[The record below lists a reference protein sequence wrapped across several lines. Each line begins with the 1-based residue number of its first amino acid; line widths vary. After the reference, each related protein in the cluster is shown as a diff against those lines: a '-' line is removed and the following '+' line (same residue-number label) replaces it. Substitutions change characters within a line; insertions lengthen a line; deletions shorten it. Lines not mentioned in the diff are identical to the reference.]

1 MNWRK
6 PNLWR
11 FKDWIVGD
19 GLMLKV
25 LMPSLNQ
32 LINADYK
39 AVKTPETE
47 ALIKQ
52 SLQGLV
58 PSAQPE
64 LRQISGIPGSGKSTF
79 CAAHL
84 PQNFLFLSF
93 DKIMVSLPA
102 YQRDLALFGNV
113 VAFKNHEMT
122 ARIIGYELL
131 RRAVNLHLNIMF
143 EHSGTNAAHL
153 ELFKNIRRK
162 GYRTAVDFIVCDT
175 KLAINRAAE
184 RAKKIN
190 RFVPEQLILERA
202 AGLKQYAAAYQKLTP
217 SVTFFDGA
225 NNFRPLKKI

>member
-1 MNWRK
+1 
-6 PNLWR
+6 
-11 FKDWIVGD
+11 
-19 GLMLKV
+19 MLKV

-102 YQRDLALFGNV
+102 YQRDLALYGNV

-122 ARIIGYELL
+122 ARIIG
-131 RRAVNLHLNIMF
+131 
-143 EHSGTNAAHL
+143 
-153 ELFKNIRRK
+153 
-162 GYRTAVDFIVCDT
+162 
-175 KLAINRAAE
+175 
-184 RAKKIN
+184 
-190 RFVPEQLILERA
+190 
-202 AGLKQYAAAYQKLTP
+202 
-217 SVTFFDGA
+217 
-225 NNFRPLKKI
+225 